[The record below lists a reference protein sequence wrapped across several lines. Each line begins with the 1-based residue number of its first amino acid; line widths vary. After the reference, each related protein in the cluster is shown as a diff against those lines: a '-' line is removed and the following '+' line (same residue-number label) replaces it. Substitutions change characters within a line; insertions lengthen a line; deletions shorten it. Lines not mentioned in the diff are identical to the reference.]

1 MPEYKP
7 LTFVHAADFHLG
19 ADLRRFGPAAEKLRQ
34 AQFDALYR
42 TLARAAEKE
51 AVFVVIC
58 GDLFDN
64 RFPTEKVIEQTREI
78 FAEFP
83 LVKVFVIPG
92 THDFLG
98 RDSILSSEKTGWAG
112 KNVIFLNQ
120 SVESPLHLPD
130 FNCYLYFAL
139 NRSNRS
145 SSSPVNNFCRESHAG
160 YHIGLAHGSLR
171 IGGLDLSYDFPMEPN
186 EIEESG
192 LDYLAL
198 GHWHKVRVEKYGR
211 TTVAY
216 SGIPQPLSFSDPE
229 EGSVL
234 IVTIGGSN
242 PVIIEEM
249 LTSTIIFKRIS
260 EVIYHPHQ
268 LTQVI
273 DNEANTNKIIKL
285 DLRFSDNL
293 KEHHEIDRIIKNSA
307 SRFLSVSADDWKEK
321 NPSPEPED
329 INRGGNRLLIT
340 GYLEEI
346 GRLKD
351 NDSPE
356 RSDLYEKAA
365 NLGVCI
371 IRGEV

>member
-1 MPEYKP
+1 MPECKP
-7 LTFVHAADFHLG
+7 LTFIHAADFHLG
-19 ADLRRFGPAAEKLRQ
+19 ADLKRLGPAAEKLRQ

-42 TLARAAEKE
+42 TLACAAEKE
-51 AVFVVIC
+51 AAFVVIC

-64 RFPTEKVIEQTREI
+64 RFPAEKVIKQTRET
-78 FAEFP
+78 FAEFAS
-83 LVKVFVIPG
+83 VKVFVIPG
-92 THDFLG
+92 THDFLS
-98 RDSILSSEKTGWAG
+98 RDSILSSEKAGWAG
-112 KNVIFLNQ
+112 KNVIFLNR

-130 FNCYLYFAL
+130 FNCYLYFTI

-145 SSSPVNNFCRESHAG
+145 AFSPIEGFARECREG

-171 IGGLDLSYDFPMEPN
+171 IGGLNLSYDFPMEPK
-186 EIEESG
+186 EIEASG

-198 GHWHKVRVEKYGR
+198 GHWHKARVEKYGR

-229 EGSVL
+229 EGSAL
-234 IVTIGGSN
+234 IVTIEYSGLVSMEK
-242 PVIIEEM
+242 II
-249 LTSTIIFKRIS
+249 TSMVVFRKIS

-268 LTQVI
+268 LTQVL
-273 DNEANTNKIIKL
+273 DNEADTNKIIKL

-293 KEHHEIDRIIKNSA
+293 KEYHEIDRIIKNSA
-307 SRFLSVSADDWKEK
+307 SRFLSVSTDDWKEK
-321 NPSPEPED
+321 NASPEPED
-329 INRGGNRLLIT
+329 INLGGNSLLIA

-346 GRLKD
+346 DRLKD
-351 NDSPE
+351 NESPE
-356 RSDLYEKAA
+356 RADLYEKAA